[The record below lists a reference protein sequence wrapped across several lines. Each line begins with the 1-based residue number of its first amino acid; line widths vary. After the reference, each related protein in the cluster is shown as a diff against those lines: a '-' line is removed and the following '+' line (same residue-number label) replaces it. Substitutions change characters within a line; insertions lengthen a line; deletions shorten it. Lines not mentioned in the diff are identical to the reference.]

1 MAQENLFHGEH
12 LPTFPCAL
20 RYHQLFQC
28 LLRFTT
34 ESATGRGRPAV
45 NRDAL
50 LRALIYRAL
59 RRFAA
64 LTDLVRALQENPFVL
79 EAVDRSP
86 RCAGQ
91 LCPSRVSQRD
101 FLLGIPQPHGGR
113 YRIRKDIGAVQMLLD
128 LGLSGSRWS
137 RQR

>member
-1 MAQENLFHGEH
+1 MAKEKLFHGER
-12 LPTFPCAL
+12 LPPFPCAL

-50 LRALIYRAL
+50 LRALIYPAL

-79 EAVDRSP
+79 EAADRPP
-86 RCAGQ
+86 RCAAQ
-91 LCPSRVSQRD
+91 LSPSRVSQRD
-101 FLLGIPQPHGGR
+101 FLLGIPQPHVGTNR
-113 YRIRKDIGAVQMLLD
+113 TPQHTTPLHI
-128 LGLSGSRWS
+128 
-137 RQR
+137 

>member
-59 RRFAA
+59 RRFRG
-64 LTDLVRALQENPFVL
+64 THRFGSSFRAGSGGPLASVCWPVMP
-79 EAVDRSP
+79 V
-86 RCAGQ
+86 
-91 LCPSRVSQRD
+91 PS
-101 FLLGIPQPHGGR
+101 L
-113 YRIRKDIGAVQMLLD
+113 AT
-128 LGLSGSRWS
+128 
-137 RQR
+137 